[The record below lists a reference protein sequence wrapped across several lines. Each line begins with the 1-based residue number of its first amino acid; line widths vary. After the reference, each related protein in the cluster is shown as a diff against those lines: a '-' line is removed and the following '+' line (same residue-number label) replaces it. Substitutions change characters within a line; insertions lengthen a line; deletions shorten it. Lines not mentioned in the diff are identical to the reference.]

1 MARSLNTGYCLS
13 RQGILKWLEIIF
25 CVIVLGLIAV
35 GIDGYG
41 GYPYIL
47 AASAFCAV
55 ATFVLLILLFIDFKW
70 KLKFELYFNVLCT
83 ILMLVAFGI
92 AIYCCIVLFGHV
104 NDSKVNHVNSKD
116 WKERMAAIAAF
127 SGAAGVVYL
136 YDALL
141 ASKGNA
147 L

>member
-25 CVIVLGLIAV
+25 CVVVLGLIAD
-35 GIDGYG
+35 GKDGYG

-47 AASAFCAV
+47 AASAFCAA
-55 ATFVLLILLFIDFKW
+55 ATFILLILIFVDFKW
-70 KLKFELYFNVLCT
+70 KLQFELYFNVFCT
-83 ILMLVAFGI
+83 ILMLVAFGL
-92 AIYCCIVLFGHV
+92 AIYCCLVLWGHV
-104 NDSKVNHVNSKD
+104 KDGKVNAPTTD
-116 WKERMAAIAAF
+116 WKERMAAVAAF
-127 SGAAGVVYL
+127 SGAAGLVYL

-147 L
+147 M